1 MAIKSSVVFIALWL
15 TTCAPALQAGEN
27 ELIFNQ
33 VRLEAQV
40 EREVENDQLQ
50 VLLAVE
56 EQGTEPDKLAS
67 RINEAMQ
74 WALDMAKKQPAMQV
88 STKSY
93 QTFPVYK
100 DRLVVAW
107 RASQILEIRSTDIAK
122 LTGLTGQLQA
132 RLQVREM
139 IFMPTTDSRVKVEN
153 ALIEEA
159 MEAFKRRAEVIGKH
173 MKEKN
178 YRIVEINVNT
188 GGYQPP
194 VMYAERAVMKTM
206 AMDAAPP
213 AVEAGTSK
221 VTVTVSGSVQF
232 F

>member
-1 MAIKSSVVFIALWL
+1 MFFRSSFVFTAIFLL
-15 TTCAPALQAGEN
+15 LCAPALFAGEN
-27 ELIFNQ
+27 EIIFNQ
-33 VRLEAQV
+33 VRLNAQA
-40 EREVENDQLQ
+40 EREVENDQLL
-50 VLLAVE
+50 VSVAVE
-56 EQGTEPDKLAS
+56 AQGTEPDKLAS
-67 RINEAMQ
+67 RVNETMQ
-74 WALDMAKKQPAMQV
+74 WALDMAKKQPGVQV

-100 DRLVVAW
+100 DRIVVAW
-107 RASQILEIRSTDIAK
+107 RASQMLELKSVEISK
-122 LTGLTGQLQA
+122 LTELTGKLQE
-132 RLQVREM
+132 RLQVKEM
-139 IFMPTTDSRVKVEN
+139 VFIPTTEARIEVEN

-159 MEAFKRRAEVIGKH
+159 MGAFKRRVEIVGKH

-178 YRIVEINVNT
+178 YRIIEMNINT

-194 VMYAERAVMKTM
+194 VMFAERASMKTM

-221 VTVTVSGSVQF
+221 ITVTISGSVQF